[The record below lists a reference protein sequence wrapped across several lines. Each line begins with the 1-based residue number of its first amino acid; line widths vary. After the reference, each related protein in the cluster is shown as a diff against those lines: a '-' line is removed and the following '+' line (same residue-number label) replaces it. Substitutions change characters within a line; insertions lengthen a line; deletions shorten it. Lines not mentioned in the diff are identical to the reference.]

1 MPNAHRRMIVK
12 SSEDDLKNLVMDYL
26 IREGYPNTAQKLASE
41 ASIQPPSAA
50 DSIHERVAIREAI
63 YRGDIQSAIQR
74 INDLEPMA
82 RHSDYLQIFLL
93 QSEQHTYLYFNFIYI
108 VTTNCNLANSR
119 CKLLEKDETLHFA
132 LLRLQLVE
140 LIRSC
145 GTTST
150 DDPTPAINFATTEL
164 APRAA
169 TNPQFLEDLE
179 RTMTLLMFEHK
190 DLPPQYTTLLDR
202 KLRVDVALRVNEA
215 LFTEQGE
222 RTKTKLSTLIHLRA
236 WVEQKALEANKEL
249 PAYLKFRY
257 VFDLDGRGKEHDGM
271 QSSGEAV
278 TMDSEPA
285 ARIAEV

>member
-1 MPNAHRRMIVK
+1 M
-12 SSEDDLKNLVMDYL
+12 
-26 IREGYPNTAQKLASE
+26 
-41 ASIQPPSAA
+41 
-50 DSIHERVAIREAI
+50 
-63 YRGDIQSAIQR
+63 
-74 INDLEPMA
+74 
-82 RHSDYLQIFLL
+82 
-93 QSEQHTYLYFNFIYI
+93 
-108 VTTNCNLANSR
+108 
-119 CKLLEKDETLHFA
+119 
-132 LLRLQLVE
+132 QLVE

-257 VFDLDGRGKEHDGM
+257 VFDLDGRGKDHDGM